1 MSSVCS
7 GRRATRR
14 EANLRDGDETREVE
28 CGKGRAAGV
37 PAPDEE
43 ECMAASELRPW
54 RLRALADTDFD
65 GFVALANARADRL
78 NSPTRTTREGW
89 QKWWAGQGANLAS
102 DNCVAVNGAGRITG
116 FATVDR
122 PTEPFVMTYGS
133 ASVHPDH
140 WDCEE
145 LWNALHAWAL
155 TRAESYVGLAPSE
168 ARVSLLTE
176 SVDSDLSRKAA
187 VTRAGFEL
195 ARIFFRMRI
204 EFGGEPASPTIPAG
218 VVIRRIDM
226 EQELLDVA
234 AVHNEAFRDH
244 WGHTEE
250 SPQSLVEEWRK
261 ETAGQCPDF
270 NYIAVADGAIAGY
283 VVSQDNYR
291 GDSTIGLVDYLG
303 VRPMHRRG
311 GVALALL
318 KTAFQAF
325 YAAGYHAVRLG
336 VDASSP
342 TGATRLYE
350 KAGMH
355 VVEQVN
361 RYEKV
366 LRPGVDWLTRPAD

>member
-1 MSSVCS
+1 MSSECS
-7 GRRATRR
+7 GRRVARR
-14 EANLRDGDETREVE
+14 EGGLRDGDETREVE
-28 CGKGRAAGV
+28 CEKGRAAGA
-37 PAPDEE
+37 PEPDEE
-43 ECMAASELRPW
+43 DCMSRSPLSTW
-54 RLRALADTDFD
+54 RLRALAAEDFD

-78 NSPTRTTREGW
+78 KSPTRTTREGW

-102 DNCVAVNGAGRITG
+102 DNCVAVNGAGRIIG

-122 PTEPFVMTYGS
+122 PTELFVMTYGS

-145 LWNALHAWAL
+145 LWDALHAWVL
-155 TRAESYVGLAPSE
+155 TRAESYVGLAPAE
-168 ARVSLLTE
+168 AQVSLLTE

-187 VTRAGFEL
+187 VSRAGFKL

-204 EFGGEPASPTIPAG
+204 EFDGEPASPAIPAG
-218 VVIRRIDM
+218 IVIRRIDM
-226 EQELLDVA
+226 ERELLDIA

-261 ETAGQCPDF
+261 ETAGQRPDF
-270 NYIAVADGAIAGY
+270 NYVAMADGAIAGY
-283 VVSQDNYR
+283 VVCQDNYR
-291 GDSTIGLVDYLG
+291 GDPAVGLVDYLG
-303 VRPMHRRG
+303 VRPMYRRG

-318 KTAFQAF
+318 ETAFWAF
-325 YAAGYHAVRLG
+325 CAAGYHAVRLG

-361 RYEKV
+361 RYEKI
-366 LRPGVDWLTRPAD
+366 LRTGVDRMARHA

>member
-1 MSSVCS
+1 MSRSPLF
-7 GRRATRR
+7 A
-14 EANLRDGDETREVE
+14 
-28 CGKGRAAGV
+28 
-37 PAPDEE
+37 
-43 ECMAASELRPW
+43 W
-54 RLRALADTDFD
+54 RLRALAATDFD

-102 DNCVAVNGAGRITG
+102 DNCVAVNGAGRIIG

-133 ASVHPDH
+133 ASVHPDY

-145 LWNALHAWAL
+145 LWDALHAWAF
-155 TRAESYVGLAPSE
+155 TRAEPYVGLAPSE
-168 ARVSLLTE
+168 AQVSLLTE
-176 SVDSDLSRKAA
+176 SVDSDPTRKAA

-204 EFGGEPASPTIPAG
+204 EFDGEPASPAIPAG
-218 VVIRRIDM
+218 IVIRRIDM
-226 EQELLDVA
+226 ERELLDVA

-261 ETAGQCPDF
+261 ETAGQRPDF
-270 NYIAVADGAIAGY
+270 NYVAIADGAIAGY
-283 VVSQDNYR
+283 VVCEDNYR
-291 GDSTIGLVDYLG
+291 GDPAVGLVDYLG
-303 VRPMHRRG
+303 VRPTHRRG

-318 KTAFQAF
+318 ETAFRAF
-325 YAAGYHAVRLG
+325 CAAGYHAVRLG

-361 RYEKV
+361 RYERV
-366 LRPGVDWLTRPAD
+366 LRPGVDWLHRPAS

>member
-1 MSSVCS
+1 MSSECS
-7 GRRATRR
+7 GRRAARR
-14 EANLRDGDETREVE
+14 EGGLRDGDETREVE
-28 CGKGRAAGV
+28 CEKGRAAGA
-37 PAPDEE
+37 PEPDEE
-43 ECMAASELRPW
+43 DCMSRSPLSTW
-54 RLRALADTDFD
+54 RLRALAAADFD

-78 NSPTRTTREGW
+78 SSPTRTTREGW
-89 QKWWAGQGANLAS
+89 QKWWAGQGASLAS
-102 DNCVAVNGAGRITG
+102 DNCVAVNGAGRIIG

-122 PTEPFVMTYGS
+122 PTELFVMTYGS

-145 LWNALHAWAL
+145 LWDALHAWAL
-155 TRAESYVGLAPSE
+155 TRAESYVGLAPAE
-168 ARVSLLTE
+168 AQVSLLTE
-176 SVDSDLSRKAA
+176 SVDGDLTRKAA
-187 VTRAGFEL
+187 VSRAGFKL

-204 EFGGEPASPTIPAG
+204 EFDGEPEPPTVPAG

-226 EQELLDVA
+226 ERELLDVA

-261 ETAGQCPDF
+261 ETAGQRPDF
-270 NYIAVADGAIAGY
+270 NYVAMADGAIAGY
-283 VVSQDNYR
+283 VVCEDNYR
-291 GDSTIGLVDYLG
+291 GDPAVGLVDYLG
-303 VRPMHRRG
+303 VRPMYRRG

-318 KTAFQAF
+318 ETAFRAF
-325 YAAGYHAVRLG
+325 CAEGYHAVRLG

-361 RYEKV
+361 RYEKI
-366 LRPGVDWLTRPAD
+366 LRTGVDRMARHA

>member
-1 MSSVCS
+1 MSRSPLS
-7 GRRATRR
+7 A
-14 EANLRDGDETREVE
+14 
-28 CGKGRAAGV
+28 
-37 PAPDEE
+37 
-43 ECMAASELRPW
+43 W
-54 RLRALADTDFD
+54 RLRALAAADFD

-102 DNCVAVNGAGRITG
+102 NNCVAVNGAGRIIG

-145 LWNALHAWAL
+145 LWDALHAWVL
-155 TRAESYVGLAPSE
+155 TWAKSYVGLAPAE
-168 ARVSLLTE
+168 AQVSLLTE

-187 VTRAGFEL
+187 VSRAGFKL

-204 EFGGEPASPTIPAG
+204 EFDGEPGPPAIPAG
-218 VVIRRIDM
+218 IVIRRIDM
-226 EQELLDVA
+226 ERELLDVA

-250 SPQSLVEEWRK
+250 SPQSLVAEWKR
-261 ETAGQCPDF
+261 ETAGQRPEGQRPNF
-270 NYIAVADGAIAGY
+270 NYVAMADGAIAGY
-283 VVSQDNYR
+283 VVCQDNYR
-291 GDSTIGLVDYLG
+291 GDPAVGLVDYLG
-303 VRPMHRRG
+303 VRPMYRQG
-311 GVALALL
+311 GIALALL
-318 KTAFQAF
+318 VTAFRAF
-325 YAAGYHAVRLG
+325 RAEGYHAVRLG

-361 RYEKV
+361 RYEKI
-366 LRPGVDWLTRPAD
+366 LRQGIDRLTRPGT

>member
-1 MSSVCS
+1 MP
-7 GRRATRR
+7 
-14 EANLRDGDETREVE
+14 E
-28 CGKGRAAGV
+28 
-37 PAPDEE
+37 PDEE
-43 ECMAASELRPW
+43 DCMSTSKLPAW
-54 RLRALADTDFD
+54 RLRALAAADFD

-78 NSPTRTTREGW
+78 DSPTRTTREGW

-102 DNCVAVNGAGRITG
+102 DNCVAVDGAGHIIG

-145 LWNALHAWAL
+145 LWDALHAWAL
-155 TRAESYVGLAPSE
+155 TRAESYVGLAPAE
-168 ARVSLLTE
+168 AQVSLLTE

-204 EFGGEPASPTIPAG
+204 NFDSEPASPTTPAG

-226 EQELLDVA
+226 ERELLDVA

-250 SPQSLVEEWRK
+250 SPQSLVEAWRR
-261 ETAGQCPDF
+261 EAAGQRSDF
-270 NYIAVADGAIAGY
+270 NYVAVADGAIAGY
-283 VVSQDNYR
+283 VACQDNYR
-291 GDSTIGLVDYLG
+291 GDPAVGLVDYLG
-303 VRPMHRRG
+303 VRPMYRRG
-311 GVALALL
+311 GIALALL
-318 KTAFQAF
+318 VTAFRALRAEGYQA
-325 YAAGYHAVRLG
+325 ARLG

-355 VVEQVN
+355 VVERVN
-361 RYEKV
+361 RYEKI
-366 LRPGVDWLTRPAD
+366 LRTGVDQMARPA